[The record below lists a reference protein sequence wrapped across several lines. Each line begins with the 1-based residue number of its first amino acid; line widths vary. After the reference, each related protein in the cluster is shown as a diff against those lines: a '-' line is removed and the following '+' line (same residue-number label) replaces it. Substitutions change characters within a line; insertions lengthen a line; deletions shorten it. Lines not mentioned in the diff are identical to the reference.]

1 MVKLINLVKGLL
13 YFYLIKNVDVII
25 LKRVNF
31 EKVFIIKIEKFAY

>member
-31 EKVFIIKIEKFAY
+31 EKVFIIKIEKLAY

>member
-13 YFYLIKNVDVII
+13 LFDEETNVDAII

-31 EKVFIIKIEKFAY
+31 EKVFIIKIEKLAY